1 MGRTKRYLGWSRC
14 PRHLTEGR
22 NVLVND
28 DREIEDGCGLCE
40 DEGLPEYTD
49 DETAY
54 VLNDAEVPNDG
65 SVFGDLG
72 RDTR

>member
-22 NVLVND
+22 NILVTD

-40 DEGLPEYTD
+40 DEGLGEYTA
-49 DETAY
+49 EQLLAI
-54 VLNDAEVPNDG
+54 LNDAEPPNDG
-65 SVFGDLG
+65 SVWGDLG